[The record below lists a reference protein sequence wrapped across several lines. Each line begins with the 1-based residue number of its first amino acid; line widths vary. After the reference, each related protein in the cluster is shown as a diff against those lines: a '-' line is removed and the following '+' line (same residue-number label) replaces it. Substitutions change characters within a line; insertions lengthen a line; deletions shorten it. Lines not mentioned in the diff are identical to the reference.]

1 MDNNDSQIFQLLEIR
16 RREWSED
23 EIGILNMWTDVL
35 APGRFENAADVVRQI
50 DELCPSMD
58 DNKQV
63 LDFNW
68 SIWDTMI
75 SIARSPDA
83 TNETR
88 ERLVQVVLE
97 LAKFDKG
104 TVLVHGSVRKQFPRS
119 FSRVIILQSL
129 F

>member
-1 MDNNDSQIFQLLEIR
+1 MNSDDSQVFQLLEVQG
-16 RREWSED
+16 REWSED
-23 EIGILNMWTDVL
+23 EICILNMWTNAL
-35 APGRFENAADVVRQI
+35 APVRHEDATEVVRKI

-75 SIARSPDA
+75 SIARSPDV
-83 TNETR
+83 TSETQ

-97 LAKFDKG
+97 LEKVDKG
-104 TVLVHGSVRKQFPRS
+104 TILVHGSVRKQFPRS
-119 FSRVIILQSL
+119 FLRAIILH
-129 F
+129 